1 MKATSW
7 FGEIVFQTLE
17 NFPPDF
23 IYVFWSLD
31 YWNFVSLL
39 LTLHWQALDR
49 VPCLIFLLCFWVCF
63 FVCVCLSLN
72 CKYDYCCCC
81 FFCSLSEAVRRFTLS
96 CVGYCVAT
104 YVLGVGDRHSDN
116 IMVKKTGQVG
126 LRLCSW
132 RKVNF
137 NTQWRPVLEVQHNWN
152 WAREKVMLA
161 LYTIYVTF
169 SCCWLRYHYSCL
181 QQRLKMLWKLF

>member
-126 LRLCSW
+126 SLESQKRKRSITLISMGFIKFLC
-132 RKVNF
+132 R
-137 NTQWRPVLEVQHNWN
+137 RPVGFFQPG
-152 WAREKVMLA
+152 
-161 LYTIYVTF
+161 IF
-169 SCCWLRYHYSCL
+169 SFSYER
-181 QQRLKMLWKLF
+181 K